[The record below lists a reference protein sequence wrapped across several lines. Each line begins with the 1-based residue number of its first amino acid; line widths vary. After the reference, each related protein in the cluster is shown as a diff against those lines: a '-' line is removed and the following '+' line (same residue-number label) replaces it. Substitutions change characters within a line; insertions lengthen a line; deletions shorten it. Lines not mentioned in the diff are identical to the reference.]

1 MMKNISEL
9 NIVRIGS
16 DITYSSLKKIG
27 YHGYIKAIVDGRGKR
42 FCDECVNFLRSIY
55 GHRNFSE
62 QILKDALASP
72 TC

>member
-27 YHGYIKAIVDGRGKR
+27 DGIL
-42 FCDECVNFLRSIY
+42 ESYLQQ
-55 GHRNFSE
+55 SE
-62 QILKDALASP
+62 KNR
-72 TC
+72 